1 MLPDDLGRFLNE
13 NKRICSGGEEKTY
26 WSNRQEKTDWISDIW
41 SDMTR
46 SVASFTLSYG
56 HKLLF
61 ASSGI
66 AIECQSNFTKFVT
79 SASLVRALDVT
90 NGREIMKIAV
100 RHGGKVARGF
110 LEEYDLDRVMAVIK
124 VKSILDVHCVRLKH
138 EDEVYPYFKIEN
150 VVALGCEING
160 TVTNTCGKLTGSCG
174 SEDSECP
181 TISTCQLSEVMLGG
195 ALFGFDGTFLGMN
208 LFSDMDRTI
217 FLPRSIILERLNHLQ
232 PSLQKRIFL
241 AMVKPIWVKKRR
253 TGVELSPRP
262 ECSMKVN
269 TFGKPFGDEYPSGVW
284 GELSNEVS
292 SNILGNVVA
301 LASFNGATKFFA
313 CTGFFINCVD
323 KCPAIL
329 TSASLVRNP
338 DGGNKIVEG
347 LRLRCILPNKNR
359 CEGKLEHYSLHYN
372 VALVSVKNYN
382 VDRPATLKH
391 DWLDFS
397 IKVVAVGC
405 CFESGVLMA
414 EDGVHT
420 DLSGDL
426 DCENLCYTTCKTTK
440 VGIGGP
446 LVDVNGK
453 FLGMNFYDTKIGTPF
468 LYCDDLCGILNY
480 FRTNETKYRTI
491 NRQKSHVVRDDEGS
505 RNLWILP
512 DSRYIDED
520 ELDSSDTDE
529 DEPED

>member
-1 MLPDDLGRFLNE
+1 MLPSKRGYDDLGRFLNE

-26 WSNRQEKTDWISDIW
+26 WSSGQEKTDWISDTW

-46 SVASFTLSYG
+46 SVASITLSRSG
-56 HKLLF
+56 HRLLF

-79 SASLVRALDVT
+79 SASLVRALDGVT
-90 NGREIMKIAV
+90 NGREIVK
-100 RHGGKVARGF
+100 GF
-110 LEEYDLDRVMAVIK
+110 FGRIDLDHVIAIIK
-124 VKSILDVHCVRLKH
+124 VTSILDVHCIHLKH
-138 EDEVYPYFKIEN
+138 EDEVYPYFKNEI

-160 TVTNTCGKLTGSCG
+160 TVTNTRGKLTGSCG

-181 TISTCQLSEVMLGG
+181 MISTCQLSEVMLGG

-208 LFSDMDRTI
+208 LFSDMERTI
-217 FLPRSIILERLNHLQ
+217 FLPRSIILERLDHLQ

-241 AMVKPIWVKKRR
+241 VMVKPIWGKKRR
-253 TGVELSPRP
+253 TGVELSPSP

-269 TFGKPFGDEYPSGVW
+269 TFGKPFGDEYPSGVG

-347 LRLRCILPNKNR
+347 LRIEVFLPNKNR

-372 VALVSVKNYN
+372 VALVSVENYN

-414 EDGVHT
+414 ADGVHT

-491 NRQKSHVVRDDEGS
+491 ARQKSRVVRDDEGS
-505 RNLWILP
+505 PNLWILP

-520 ELDSSDTDE
+520 ELDSSDIDE